1 MLDILRNTK
10 IGSSLNL
17 SNDWTAFSV
26 PAYVNI
32 PCIQGILNRAELVWH
47 AENGKPRIRYEGNIS
62 NGIDM

>member
-1 MLDILRNTK
+1 M
-10 IGSSLNL
+10 NL
-17 SNDWTAFSV
+17 SNDWAAFTV

-32 PCIQGILNRAELVWH
+32 PYIQGILNRAELVWH